1 MRLKASELR
10 RVIREELRR
19 GMHERVNPETLK
31 ISDDESTFSIM
42 ADPTK
47 PEEGTEPQE
56 ITGRIER
63 YKGRALPK
71 ADAENLPFGYESL
84 RSVSG
89 QLSAQLR
96 PIFDEMFGVVV
107 GDAASR
113 QSKGRVLADALSA
126 IAEKYPDDEDVQAA
140 IGTILGIK
148 MGFDVPYGSGEEVE
162 EVEEVGW

>member
-1 MRLKASELR
+1 MKFKSSTLKR
-10 RVIREELRR
+10 IIQEELQRAIR
-19 GMHERVNPETLK
+19 ERVNPDTLK
-31 ISDDESTFSIM
+31 ISDDQKTFSIM
-42 ADPTK
+42 ADPTR
-47 PEEGTEPQE
+47 PEEGDEPAE

-71 ADAENLPFGYESL
+71 ADSENLPFGYESL

-96 PIFDEMFGVVV
+96 PIFDEMLGTIEP
-107 GDAASR
+107 DTTAR

-140 IGTILGIK
+140 IGAILGVN
-148 MGFDVPYGSGEEVE
+148 MGFDVPYGSGEVEVE
-162 EVEEVGW
+162 EAGGW

>member
-1 MRLKASELR
+1 MKLKSSTLKR
-10 RVIREELRR
+10 IIQEELQRAIR
-19 GMHERVNPETLK
+19 ERVNPDTLK
-31 ISDDESTFSIM
+31 ISDDQKTFSIM

-47 PEEGTEPQE
+47 PEEGDEPAE

-71 ADAENLPFGYESL
+71 ADSENLPFGYESL

-96 PIFDEMFGVVV
+96 PIFDEMLGTIEP
-107 GDAASR
+107 DTTAR
-113 QSKGRVLADALSA
+113 QGKGRILANALQS

-140 IGTILGIK
+140 IGAILGIK
-148 MGFDVPYGSGEEVE
+148 MGFDVPYGSGVPEVE
-162 EVEEVGW
+162 EAGGW